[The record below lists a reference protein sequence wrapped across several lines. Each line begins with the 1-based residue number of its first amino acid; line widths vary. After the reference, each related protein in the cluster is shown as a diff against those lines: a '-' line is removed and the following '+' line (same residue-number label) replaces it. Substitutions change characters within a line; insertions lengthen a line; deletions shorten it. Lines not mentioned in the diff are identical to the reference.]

1 MLFVLTVF
9 FGFVL
14 IFIGAVFS
22 GWVYSAV
29 YDFAITPLLSCL
41 DVTAPSIPFMI
52 FVLLSLG
59 ISACTCKA
67 SAEKESYT
75 IKDVQF
81 WSKWLGGIV
90 TKLLTVAMLWI
101 TYLIVI

>member
-1 MLFVLTVF
+1 MVFVLTLF

-14 IFIGAVFS
+14 MFISAVFS

-29 YDFAITPLLSCL
+29 YNFAITPLLSCF

-59 ISACTCKA
+59 ITACTYK
-67 SAEKESYT
+67 SSTDKDSYT

-81 WSKWLGGIV
+81 WSKWIGGIV
-90 TKLLTVAMLWI
+90 AKFLTVVMLWI
-101 TYLIVI
+101 TYMIVI